1 MKAVWQRVSKYC
13 VIVII
18 AALIASFGLSC
29 VSAPVSAPVVSPEI
43 ASKAVGIGAVDALSD
58 LKTQLFSLPK
68 TAFADEGQ
76 RDRLAAATDEVIDK
90 VKDGNYGGAFTG
102 LQKSVR
108 SGVRKWVGAP
118 YQEKLLEA
126 IDIAVVC
133 IYNASQTTVE
143 TAYGKLA
150 GADGGNDSW
159 VWKGVPYAKPPVGEL
174 RWKAPQEPEPWQGV
188 RHSTSKF
195 SVATQPLMSAQW
207 VPANR
212 VVGSED
218 CLYMN
223 IFRPKGE
230 AKGLPVLVWI
240 HGGANFFG
248 GAVGYDASKMA
259 SKCNMVVVVIQYRL
273 GPFGWF
279 VHPALNSEGSAEDR
293 SGNYG
298 TLDTIQ
304 ALKWVQKNIAAFGG
318 DPNNVTVGGQS
329 AGGFNT
335 MNILISPLAKGLFHR
350 ALVMSCGGSLISL
363 EEGIARTNAMIDKM
377 LVADGTCADAA
388 AAAQYRAA
396 LSPEKLEAYLRGKSA
411 EEVMRAAM
419 NPRGTVDNVSPFID
433 GAVIPGKAIDVIAA
447 GKHNHVPIIL
457 GSTADELKPFMP
469 AFGAAI
475 PTSRGRTWLDAFK
488 VMSGALKLDEVF
500 GPEDKALYDAC
511 GKYPSL
517 SWKATM
523 VDSVAR
529 ALKEKQDGVYC
540 YFFRWGEPGSGPE
553 PLDFI
558 YGAAHALDIPF
569 FFGWERDPFNVGF
582 FTEAN
587 RGGRAALQQAMM
599 AYLANFARS
608 GNPNG
613 AGLPEWKQWSNEPGG
628 AKSIIFDAT
637 FSEARIA
644 MGDWEVTKQQV
655 MAEIDALPLPPQG
668 KNIIKMFVLF

>member
-1 MKAVWQRVSKYC
+1 MRGWRLVFSC
-13 VIVII
+13 VIVAI
-18 AALIASFGLSC
+18 LLTFLGLSC
-29 VSAPVSAPVVSPEI
+29 VSTPVSAPSVSPEI
-43 ASKAVGIGAVDALSD
+43 ASRAVGIGAVDALAD
-58 LKTQLFSLPK
+58 LKTQVFSLPK
-68 TAFADEGQ
+68 TAFEDESQ
-76 RDRLAAATDEVIDK
+76 RDRLVAEIDAAIAK
-90 VKDGNYGGAFTG
+90 VKDGDYKGTLGKLEGAVKG
-102 LQKSVR
+102 SI
-108 SGVRKWVGAP
+108 RKWVPAP

-126 IDIAVVC
+126 SDIAIACV
-133 IYNASQTTVE
+133 INASQTTIE

-174 RWKAPQEPEPWQGV
+174 RWRSPQDPEPWQGV
-188 RHSTSKF
+188 RHSTNKF
-195 SVATQPLMSAQW
+195 SVATQPLMSVQG

-218 CLYMN
+218 CLYLN
-223 IFRPKGE
+223 VFRPKGE
-230 AKGLPVLVWI
+230 AKDLPVLVWI
-240 HGGANFFG
+240 HGGGNAYG
-248 GAVGYDASKMA
+248 GAEPYDASKMA
-259 SKCNMVVVVIQYRL
+259 SQCNMVVVVIQYRL

-279 VHPALNSEGSAEDR
+279 VHPTLNAGGSPEDR

-304 ALKWVQKNIAAFGG
+304 ALKWVKENIAAFGG

-350 ALVMSCGGSLISL
+350 ALVMSAGGWLITL

-377 LVADGTCADAA
+377 LVADGTCNDAEEA
-388 AAAQYRAA
+388 AKYRASM
-396 LSPEKLEAYLRGKSA
+396 SPEKLTAYLRGKSA

-419 NPRGTVDNVSPFID
+419 SPRGTVDRVSPFID
-433 GAVIPGKAIDVIAA
+433 GTVIPGKAIDVIAS
-447 GKHNHVPIIL
+447 GNYNRVPIIL
-457 GSTADELKPFMP
+457 GSTADELKLFMP
-469 AFGAAI
+469 LYGTAI
-475 PTSRGRTWLDAFK
+475 KTSTGRTWADAFK
-488 VMSGALKLDEVF
+488 VMSGTLKLDEVF
-500 GPEDKALYDAC
+500 GPEDKAIYDAC

-558 YGAAHALDIPF
+558 YGAAHILDIPF
-569 FFGWERDPFNVGF
+569 FFGGERDPFNLGF

-587 RGGRAALQQAMM
+587 RAGRVALQRTMM

-628 AKSIIFDAT
+628 PKSIIFDAT
-637 FSEARIA
+637 FNEAKVT
-644 MGDWEVTKQQV
+644 MGDWEVTKKQV
-655 MAEIDALPLPPQG
+655 MAEIDALPLPPQS
-668 KNIIKMFVLF
+668 KTVIKMFVFF